1 MFARRN
7 RKHRRVGGS
16 GRRDAEAAT
25 HAHPP
30 SRTPPVDRPHGPWD
44 IGEVDADSGRV
55 DLGGLQIPGAP
66 GMELRVEVTNDQIVA
81 ATVVL
86 AGGAV
91 QLQPFAAPRTEG
103 IWRDVRQEIAA
114 TVTQQG
120 GVTDEDWGPLG
131 PELRAQVPM
140 WQQDGSRGVQTV
152 RFVGCDGPRWFLR
165 GVISGQAAVSPET
178 AGLVE
183 DVFRSVVVVRG
194 DEPMPPREPIPLRLP
209 PGSGGLGV
217 AQGPGDPASDADAP
231 APHLDPFTR
240 GPEITQTR

>member
-1 MFARRN
+1 M
-7 RKHRRVGGS
+7 GG
-16 GRRDAEAAT
+16 RPDAEAAVP
-25 HAHPP
+25 AQPP
-30 SRTPPVDRPHGPWD
+30 GRTPPVDRPQGPWD
-44 IGEVDADSGRV
+44 IAEVDPDGARV
-55 DLGGLQIPGAP
+55 DLGGLQIPGAH

-103 IWRDVRQEIAA
+103 IWQEVRQEIAA

-140 WQQDGSRGVQTV
+140 WQQDGSRGVQTI

-165 GVISGQAAVSPET
+165 GVISGQAAVSPEA

-183 DVFRSVVVVRG
+183 EVFRSVVVVRG
-194 DEPMPPREPIPLRLP
+194 AEPMAPREPIPLRLP
-209 PGSGGLGV
+209 PGSGGLGLTH
-217 AQGPGDPASDADAP
+217 GPGDPASDPGAP
-231 APHLDPFTR
+231 VPQLDPFTR